1 MAISILL
8 IKIIDYWLE
17 LLVERYYIWKSI
29 KRRSN
34 CYGVSNKTQK
44 ERLIVLLKSKMGLL
58 SLGMNV
64 LKCGIKDSSF
74 WVDKQSLIRSLHH
87 IILHKN
93 NLYSMERVVDKL
105 YKDTITKR

>member
-1 MAISILL
+1 MAISILP

-17 LLVERYYIWKSI
+17 LLVERYYILKLI

-34 CYGVSNKTQK
+34 CYGVLNKTQK
-44 ERLIVLLKSKMGLL
+44 ERLTVLLKSKMGLL

-74 WVDKQSLIRSLHH
+74 WVDKQSQIRS
-87 IILHKN
+87 
-93 NLYSMERVVDKL
+93 
-105 YKDTITKR
+105 